1 MSATIGRT
9 GSSPTFDANRDD
21 RKTAA
26 IVAARAR
33 PTKGASPVTSFRLA
47 RDILRSPAMKQAGG
61 GAEHFDI
68 SDPDRAPVF
77 FLDGA
82 AHRKKRATI
91 ARYFTPKAIT
101 TRYNAIMERVIAE
114 QLEALRRAGQGRLDL
129 MSFDLAVAV
138 AADIV
143 GLTVTDRKKMARR
156 LATSLSAAFYHE
168 HNYVGRLY
176 ISAKKLVNSIDFYIN
191 DVKPAVRDRRANP
204 QDDILSHL
212 IKQGYSD
219 KAILMEC
226 MTYAAAGMVTTREF
240 IVMAAWHM
248 FENDA
253 LRQRF
258 LDGSQDDQFAILQEI
273 LRLEPIAAF
282 LYRRADANA
291 EPSEPESTEI
301 EGDGFYALC
310 LRDANVDEAVVGPC
324 PHAID
329 PDRATKMKA
338 NGAFLSFGDGAH
350 HCPGWQ
356 VALHESRMFLDTL
369 LRVPGIGLHR
379 TPDIGWSDMLQ
390 SYELRN
396 AVVTCDRA

>member
-1 MSATIGRT
+1 MPA
-9 GSSPTFDANRDD
+9 SPIVDADRDD
-21 RKTAA
+21 RKTAS

-33 PTKGASPVTSFRLA
+33 PEKGATRVTGFREA
-47 RDILRSPAMKQAGG
+47 RDILRSATMKQAGG
-61 GAEHFDI
+61 GAQYFDK
-68 SDPDRAPVF
+68 SDPGSTPVF

-82 AHRKKRATI
+82 DHRQKRATI

-101 TRYNAIMERVIAE
+101 GRYQAIMERVIEE
-114 QLEALRRAGQGRLDL
+114 QFATLRHTGRGTLDV

-143 GLTVTDRKKMARR
+143 GLTVTDRARMARR
-156 LATSLSAAFYHE
+156 LSASLSAAFYHQ
-168 HNYVGRLY
+168 HNYLGRLY
-176 ISAKKLVNSIDFYIN
+176 ISARKFINQIDFYFN

-212 IKQGYSD
+212 IAQGCSD
-219 KAILMEC
+219 KTIMIEC

-248 FENDA
+248 FDNPD
-253 LRQRF
+253 LRARF
-258 LDGSQDDQFAILQEI
+258 VGGSQEEQIAILQEI

-282 LYRRADANA
+282 LYRQEA
-291 EPSEPESTEI
+291 ETK
-301 EGDGFYALC
+301 DVYALC
-310 LRDANVDEAVVGPC
+310 LRDTNLDETVVGAC

-329 PDRATKMKA
+329 PDRATRMKT

-356 VALHESRMFLDTL
+356 VALHESRMFLDIL
-369 LRVPGIGLHR
+369 FRVPGIRLDR
-379 TPDIGWSDMLQ
+379 APDIGWSDMLQ

-396 AVVTCDRA
+396 AVVTCDVASQ